1 MTEQHASDAKPGIPA
16 GSRTGAQPGVDF
28 PVGSDGRRST
38 SAFGRAVIADA
49 LRKTDPA
56 GALGAEQETNWRSGY
71 LTHFRRVIEAG
82 LSSRHSALAIATDG
96 LGSLR
101 SRMRSV
107 RPGGEETELDDL
119 LRRHAVRRLGTATIK
134 GTGESETELVLPYR
148 GERLRGDDLAR
159 RLGAWVTAGI
169 IEPSCADAVR
179 EVAAHPEWLR
189 LPGRTVA
196 VLGAGSEVGPLPV
209 LLRWGA
215 TVAGVDLP
223 QPRIWERVLTTA
235 ESSAGTLL
243 LPVAA
248 DTGNDGLEA
257 SQSAQPPDGE
267 LTATAGADLTS
278 EVPDIADWIAGLN
291 GPLVLGN
298 YVYADGAANVRVCA
312 AADTLTLRLQAT
324 RDDVALA
331 FLATPTDV
339 FAVPGEAVAHSAQAY
354 QDRAAVLKLAGRP
367 LRTLSGGRLLKRAY
381 QPGSD
386 PGISDNLV
394 AQQGPNYALAKR
406 LQRWRVSLARDA
418 GKAVSMNVAPPTR
431 TKSVVKNRALAAA
444 YAGAHRFGAEVFEP
458 DTTRVLMAALL
469 VHDLHADRPVH
480 DHPWQDEAY
489 AAAHGGLWRIGYAP
503 RSVLGLAAL
512 LGYGASRS

>member
-1 MTEQHASDAKPGIPA
+1 M
-16 GSRTGAQPGVDF
+16 
-28 PVGSDGRRST
+28 
-38 SAFGRAVIADA
+38 IADA

-82 LSSRHSALAIATDG
+82 LSSRQSALAIATDG

-119 LRRHAVRRLGTATIK
+119 LRRQAVRRLGTATIK
-134 GTGESETELVLPYR
+134 GTGESETELALPYR

-159 RLGAWVTAGI
+159 RLDAWVTAGI

-215 TVAGVDLP
+215 TVAGIDLP

-235 ESSAGTLL
+235 RVERGN
-243 LPVAA
+243 AA
-248 DTGNDGLEA
+248 ATRRRGYRKRRPEA

-278 EVPDIADWIAGLN
+278 EVPEHRRLDRRPERPARPRQLCLRRRRRERAGLR
-291 GPLVLGN
+291 G
-298 YVYADGAANVRVCA
+298 R
-312 AADTLTLRLQAT
+312 RH
-324 RDDVALA
+324 
-331 FLATPTDV
+331 
-339 FAVPGEAVAHSAQAY
+339 AHAPAP
-354 QDRAAVLKLAGRP
+354 GRP
-367 LRTLSGGRLLKRAY
+367 RRRRA
-381 QPGSD
+381 
-386 PGISDNLV
+386 
-394 AQQGPNYALAKR
+394 
-406 LQRWRVSLARDA
+406 RVPRDA
-418 GKAVSMNVAPPTR
+418 QPTSSRCPARPWRTRRRPTR
-431 TKSVVKNRALAAA
+431 TGRQFSNWPVGRCARCPAA
-444 YAGAHRFGAEVFEP
+444 GC
-458 DTTRVLMAALL
+458 
-469 VHDLHADRPVH
+469 
-480 DHPWQDEAY
+480 
-489 AAAHGGLWRIGYAP
+489 
-503 RSVLGLAAL
+503 
-512 LGYGASRS
+512 